1 MTDPDYVGRWA
12 KLGRGEVLS
21 TPDLSTASLSYY
33 TPLHK
38 AADDYVHWAQTPQER
53 IYLGFHE
60 IDSQMRGIA
69 PSEMCIINGYSHS
82 GKTLALLQI
91 LVANKDKRVIY
102 FCPDEPRTLTLIK
115 LACVTHGID
124 ANILEERIS
133 QNDRQSI
140 ELLRNTALEHFPSL
154 AVFDQTVSLIEME
167 RALSETIDVLGDPQL
182 IVVDYLDLIT
192 GGGEDVPS
200 KANSIKAF
208 GKRHNIPLIVLHQ
221 SSRTAGA
228 DGRKMTI
235 SSGAYGGE
243 QQATHIVGVRR
254 KRFEIE
260 GHIRDLQEK
269 LDKASNAER
278 IMSKIEELQ
287 YNLRIHMDTV
297 TLNLVKCKRPAS
309 VLLDDMDF
317 LIEAGTGRL
326 KRLENGVLPYRLE
339 ENIVQPEVEQL
350 SMQEILTDW

>member
-1 MTDPDYVGRWA
+1 
-12 KLGRGEVLS
+12 
-21 TPDLSTASLSYY
+21 
-33 TPLHK
+33 
-38 AADDYVHWAQTPQER
+38 
-53 IYLGFHE
+53 
-60 IDSQMRGIA
+60 
-69 PSEMCIINGYSHS
+69 
-82 GKTLALLQI
+82 
-91 LVANKDKRVIY
+91 
-102 FCPDEPRTLTLIK
+102 
-115 LACVTHGID
+115 
-124 ANILEERIS
+124 
-133 QNDRQSI
+133 
-140 ELLRNTALEHFPSL
+140 LRNTALEHFPNL

-167 RALSETIDVLGDPQL
+167 RALSESIDVLGDPQL

-269 LDKASNAER
+269 LDKASNTER

-326 KRLENGVLPYRLE
+326 KRLENGVLPYRLDD
-339 ENIVQPEVEQL
+339 NIVQSETEQL
-350 SMQEILTDW
+350 TMQEILTDW

>member
-1 MTDPDYVGRWA
+1 MTDSDYASRWA
-12 KLGRGEVLS
+12 KLGRGEVLP
-21 TPDLSTASLSYY
+21 TPDLSIAPSVYY

-53 IYLGFHE
+53 IYLGFYE
-60 IDSQMRGIA
+60 IDAQMRGIA

-124 ANILEERIS
+124 ANVLETRIAE
-133 QNDRQSI
+133 NDKQSI
-140 ELLRNTALEHFPSL
+140 DLLRNTALEHFPNL
-154 AVFDQTVSLIEME
+154 AVFDQTVSLIDME

-269 LDKASNAER
+269 LDKASNTER

-287 YNLRIHMDTV
+287 YDLRIHMDTV

-317 LIEAGTGRL
+317 LIETGTGRL

-339 ENIVQPEVEQL
+339 ENIVQPEVQQL
-350 SMQEILTDW
+350 TMQEILTDW